1 MNILYNNNNNCINCN
16 QNKYFE
22 IENKYIQI
30 INKQIDNHI
39 LLKLLD
45 DIKYYTPLNYYNK
58 KINKINNLFNQI
70 NILQNTIPQ
79 HIWSIGLRTYQKQY
93 DNPYN
98 SWNSPTIQLY
108 CNSCKYKNVQID
120 CNFCYT
126 YDFTNMNCMCYNC
139 FHDIYIKTTN

>member
-1 MNILYNNNNNCINCN
+1 M
-16 QNKYFE
+16 
-22 IENKYIQI
+22 
-30 INKQIDNHI
+30 
-39 LLKLLD
+39 KLLD

-58 KINKINNLFNQI
+58 KIKKINNLFNQI

-79 HIWSIGLRTYQKQY
+79 HIWSIIYLYTKPMYNVIIDTMILKLTIGLRTYQKQY